1 MVLFLFWVFS
11 EVLFLSKSGISLVD
25 NKYIKMSEWWKNLKV
40 EYCFVNWGYIRVL
53 KEDNNYVE

>member
-53 KEDNNYVE
+53 REDNN